1 LSRRSPLSRPAPR
14 VAVLLPLSLAL
25 LVQGCSTVTD
35 ALTPNKVDYRSAGE
49 RNLPQLDVPPDLT
62 QLARDTRYTVPGSVS
77 SVSALG
83 LQVAAPGATAP
94 SANVALNRRG
104 AQRIE
109 RSGAQR
115 WLVSSQAPDAL
126 WPQLKSFVKA
136 QGLNIALE
144 DAELGLIETEWAEN
158 RARLPQDFMR
168 RSLGKVFEGL
178 FDSGERDRYRLRLER
193 TGQGSEVFISH
204 RGLAEV
210 VTNARTE
217 STQWQS
223 RPSEPDLEAEMLA
236 RLLKHLAGEE
246 PATATAA
253 AASAPIANDVPAR
266 ARVVADAPAA
276 TLRLDDGL
284 DRAWRRVGLALDR
297 TAFTV
302 EDRDRPQGV
311 YFVRYVDPKL
321 AGLEDPGFF
330 ARVFGGEKAV
340 DRRGT
345 RYRIAVKADGENRS
359 TVAVLRENGD
369 PDNGEVAKRITDLL
383 LGELR

>member
-1 LSRRSPLSRPAPR
+1 MSRRSPLNRPAPR
-14 VAVLLPLSLAL
+14 GAVLLPLSLAL
-25 LVQGCSTVTD
+25 LAPGCSTVSD
-35 ALTPNKVDYRSAGE
+35 ALTPDKVDYRSAGE

-83 LQVAAPGATAP
+83 LQVAAPGAAA
-94 SANVALNRRG
+94 SSSSVAVNRRG

-115 WLVSSQAPDAL
+115 WLVTTQAPDAV
-126 WPQLKSFVKA
+126 WPLLKSFVKA
-136 QGLNIALE
+136 QGLTVAFE
-144 DAELGLIETEWAEN
+144 DAELGVIETEWSEN
-158 RARLPQDFMR
+158 RAKLPQDFMR
-168 RSLGKVFEGL
+168 RSLGKVFDGL

-193 TGQGSEVFISH
+193 SAQGSEVFISH

-210 VTNARTE
+210 VNNARNE

-223 RPSEPDLEAEMLA
+223 RPSEPDLEAEMLS

-246 PATATAA
+246 PAVASA
-253 AASAPIANDVPAR
+253 AASAPVATEVPAR
-266 ARVVADAPAA
+266 ARIVADAAAA
-276 TLRLDDGL
+276 TLQLDDGL

-330 ARVFGGEKAV
+330 ARVFGGQKAV

-345 RYRIAVKADGENRS
+345 KYRIALKADGDARS
-359 TVAVLRENGD
+359 TVAVLRENGE

>member
-1 LSRRSPLSRPAPR
+1 MSRRTTPFRPAPR
-14 VAVLLPLSLAL
+14 AALLLPLSLAL
-25 LVQGCSTVTD
+25 FASGCSTVSD
-35 ALTPNKVDYRSAGE
+35 ALTPDKVDYRSAGE

-83 LQVAAPGATAP
+83 LQVTAPGATAAAA
-94 SANVALNRRG
+94 SVAVNRRG
-104 AQRIE
+104 TQSIE
-109 RSGAQR
+109 RAGNQR
-115 WLVSSQAPDAL
+115 WIASSQSPDAV
-126 WPQLKSFVKA
+126 WPLLRSFVKA
-136 QGLNIALE
+136 QGLTIAFE
-144 DAELGLIETEWAEN
+144 NAELGVMETEWSEN
-158 RARLPQDFMR
+158 RAKLPQDFMR
-168 RSLGKVFEGL
+168 RSLGKVFENL

-193 TGQGSEVFISH
+193 SAQGSEIYISH
-204 RGLAEV
+204 RGIAEV
-210 VTNARTE
+210 VNNARNET
-217 STQWQS
+217 TQWQS

-246 PATATAA
+246 PGAAAA
-253 AASAPIANDVPAR
+253 AASSPAVNELPAR
-266 ARVVADAPAA
+266 ARLLADAPAA
-276 TLRLDDGL
+276 TVQLDDGL

-321 AGLEDPGFF
+321 AGMEDPGFF

-345 RYRIAVKADGENRS
+345 RYRIALKADGDARS
-359 TVAVLRENGD
+359 TVAVLRENGE
-369 PDNGEVAKRITDLL
+369 PDNGEVAKRIADLL